1 MTSPTNFLQSL
12 IEFEKREGR
21 RPTEQEKAQLKL
33 DFHRRFWIE
42 KARLAGVDVDSLDE
56 DQLQDAIAQ
65 TIKNHEMSVIQE
77 RQEELRIMGKTDTSE
92 FERKMSYFM
101 STVPPR
107 YKDADLSDFTS
118 GARIVN
124 HILSGGSCLIL
135 GPTGVGKTRL
145 MYAIGKSLVKTFG
158 YGEIEVHTLT
168 MLISSIRSNS
178 GSQDW
183 VDYAHEHYGVN
194 TSLLIVDEL
203 DKIKGNRSDYEIINL
218 IIGERYDHKLQTVLV
233 GNGTL
238 DEAREILG
246 DASISRLIGDK
257 EGGMLFNL
265 SSSSHDRRF
274 K

>member
-1 MTSPTNFLQSL
+1 MMSPTNFLQSL

-33 DFHRRFWIE
+33 DFHRKFWIE
-42 KARLAGVDVDSLDE
+42 KTRQAGVDVDSLNE
-56 DQLQDAIAQ
+56 DQLQDAIAE

-77 RQEELRIMGKTDTSE
+77 RQEELRVMGKTDTSE

-107 YKDADLSDFTS
+107 YKDADLSDFNS

-158 YGEIEVHTLT
+158 YGEIEIHTLT
-168 MLISSIRSNS
+168 MLISGIRSNS

-238 DEAREILG
+238 DDAREILG

-265 SSSSHDRRF
+265 SSSSPDRRF

>member
-1 MTSPTNFLQSL
+1 MMSPTNFLQSL
-12 IEFEKREGR
+12 IDFEKREGR

-42 KARLAGVDVDSLDE
+42 KTRLAGVDVDSLDE
-56 DQLQDAIAQ
+56 EQLQDAIAQ
-65 TIKNHEMSVIQE
+65 TIKNHEMSVLQE

-92 FERKMSYFM
+92 LERKMSYFM

-145 MYAIGKSLVKTFG
+145 MYAIGKNLVKTFG
-158 YGEIEVHTLT
+158 YGQIEIHTLT

-183 VDYAHEHYGVN
+183 ADYAHEHYGIH

-265 SSSSHDRRF
+265 SSSSPDRRF

>member
-1 MTSPTNFLQSL
+1 MMSPTNFLQSL
-12 IEFEKREGR
+12 IDFEKREGR

-33 DFHRRFWIE
+33 DFHRKFWIE
-42 KARLAGVDVDSLDE
+42 KTRQAGVDVDSLDE
-56 DQLQDAIAQ
+56 DQLQNAIAE
-65 TIKNHEMSVIQE
+65 TIKNHEMNVIQE

-92 FERKMSYFM
+92 LERKMSYFM

-158 YGEIEVHTLT
+158 YGQIEIHTLT

-183 VDYAHEHYGVN
+183 ADYAHEHYGVT

-257 EGGMLFNL
+257 EGGMLFSL
-265 SSSSHDRRF
+265 SPTSPDRRF

>member
-56 DQLQDAIAQ
+56 DQLQNAIAE
-65 TIKNHEMSVIQE
+65 TIKNHEMNVIQE
-77 RQEELRIMGKTDTSE
+77 RQEELRVMGKTDTSE
-92 FERKMSYFM
+92 LERKMSYFM

-107 YKDADLSDFTS
+107 YKDADLSDFNS

-145 MYAIGKSLVKTFG
+145 MYAIGKSLVKSFG
-158 YGEIEVHTLT
+158 YGEIEINTLT
-168 MLISSIRSNS
+168 MLISGIRSNS
-178 GSQDW
+178 GSQASA
-183 VDYAHEHYGVN
+183 DYAHEHYGVR

-265 SSSSHDRRF
+265 SSSSPDRRF

>member
-1 MTSPTNFLQSL
+1 MMSPTNFLQSL
-12 IEFEKREGR
+12 IDFEKREGR

-42 KARLAGVDVDSLDE
+42 KTRLAGVDVDSLDE
-56 DQLQDAIAQ
+56 DQLQNAIAQ
-65 TIKNHEMSVIQE
+65 TIKNHELSVLQE
-77 RQEELRIMGKTDTSE
+77 RQEELRVMGKTDTSE
-92 FERKMSYFM
+92 LERKMSYFM

-145 MYAIGKSLVKTFG
+145 MYAIGKNLVKTFG
-158 YGEIEVHTLT
+158 YGQIEIHTLT

-178 GSQDW
+178 GFQDW
-183 VDYAHEHYGVN
+183 ADYAHEHYGVR

-233 GNGTL
+233 GNGSL
-238 DEAREILG
+238 GDAREILG

-265 SSSSHDRRF
+265 SSASPDRRF

>member
-1 MTSPTNFLQSL
+1 MMSPTNFLQSL
-12 IEFEKREGR
+12 IDFEKREGR

-42 KARLAGVDVDSLDE
+42 KTRLAGVDVDSLDE
-56 DQLQDAIAQ
+56 EQLQDAIAQ
-65 TIKNHEMSVIQE
+65 TIKNHELSVLQE

-92 FERKMSYFM
+92 LERKMSYFM
-101 STVPPR
+101 STVPSR
-107 YKDADLSDFTS
+107 YKDADLSDFNS

-158 YGEIEVHTLT
+158 YGQIEIHTLT

-183 VDYAHEHYGVN
+183 AGYAHEHYGVH

-238 DEAREILG
+238 DDAREILG

-265 SSSSHDRRF
+265 SSSSPDRRF

>member
-33 DFHRRFWIE
+33 DFHRKFWIE
-42 KARLAGVDVDSLDE
+42 KTRQAGVDVDSLNE

-65 TIKNHEMSVIQE
+65 TIKDHEMSVIQE

-92 FERKMSYFM
+92 LERKMSYFM

-107 YKDADLSDFTS
+107 YKDADLSDFNS

-158 YGEIEVHTLT
+158 YGEIEIDTLT
-168 MLISSIRSNS
+168 MLISGIRSNS

-183 VDYAHEHYGVN
+183 ADYAHEHYGVR

-265 SSSSHDRRF
+265 SSSSPDRRF